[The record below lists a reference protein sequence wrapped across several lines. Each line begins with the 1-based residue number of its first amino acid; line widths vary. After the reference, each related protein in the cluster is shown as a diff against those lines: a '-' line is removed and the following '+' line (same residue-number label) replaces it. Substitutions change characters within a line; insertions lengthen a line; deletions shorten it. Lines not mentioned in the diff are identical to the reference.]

1 MPDNIIKLIVWII
14 IGVISTFIAYYII
27 LHNTFTLIATIVWS
41 MLLVLYIVF
50 RDRVSKQKGDP

>member
-1 MPDNIIKLIVWII
+1 MPDNVIKLIVWII

>member
-1 MPDNIIKLIVWII
+1 MPDNVIKLIVWII
-14 IGVISTFIAYYII
+14 IGIISTFITYYII

>member
-1 MPDNIIKLIVWII
+1 MPDNVIKLIVWII
-14 IGVISTFIAYYII
+14 IGIISAFITYYII